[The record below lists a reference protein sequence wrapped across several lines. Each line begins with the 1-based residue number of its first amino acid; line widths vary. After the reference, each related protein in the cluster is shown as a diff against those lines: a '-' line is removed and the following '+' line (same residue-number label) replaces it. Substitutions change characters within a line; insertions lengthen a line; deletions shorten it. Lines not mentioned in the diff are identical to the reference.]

1 MFCFVRNGFKSVSER
16 FRQKIVHL
24 KKKYLQ
30 SEAFEK
36 ARANGKIIITEYGTA
51 GATDPDKGIV
61 SKFMS
66 KKGLVL
72 LIPNIYLKLFL
83 KAWGRF
89 FLDFGFF
96 RRKKPIFLF
105 LRYLRI
111 EESYDHNFVTVVKSY
126 VWRTF

>member
-1 MFCFVRNGFKSVSER
+1 MDNFDSDRRCGCIPPKHIEPCRSPGILGYVMTVVLIVFLVCSFGETLWNSFLRIFQMKPTHQQLIISVNA
-16 FRQKIVHL
+16 
-24 KKKYLQ
+24 
-30 SEAFEK
+30 AF
-36 ARANGKIIITEYGTA
+36 
-51 GATDPDKGIV
+51 D
-61 SKFMS
+61 F
-66 KKGLVL
+66 
-72 LIPNIYLKLFL
+72 